1 MIALE
6 DGGYDSASDY
16 DEDTL
21 ALIASD
27 EQCAAAP
34 TEQDSEYM
42 AAEHA
47 EKYPSLVAQRVLS
60 AQITKAEPDQRH
72 NLFHTKGVVKDRC
85 IRIIIDGGSCNNL
98 ASMEMVKSLLLRH
111 DPILVHITFNGL
123 ITAARLR

>member
-1 MIALE
+1 LCLLPCDDAFE

-60 AQITKAEPDQRH
+60 AQITKAEADQRH
-72 NLFHTKGVVKDRC
+72 NLFHTKGH
-85 IRIIIDGGSCNNL
+85 G
-98 ASMEMVKSLLLRH
+98 
-111 DPILVHITFNGL
+111 
-123 ITAARLR
+123 

>member
-6 DGGYDSASDY
+6 DGGYNSAIDY

-27 EQCAAAP
+27 EQCAAAS

-47 EKYPSLVAQRVLS
+47 ETYPSLVAQRVLS
-60 AQITKAEPDQRH
+60 AQINKAEADQRH
-72 NLFHTKGVVKDRC
+72 NLFHTKGMVKDRC

-98 ASMEMVKSLLLRH
+98 ASMEMVEKLSL
-111 DPILVHITFNGL
+111 T
-123 ITAARLR
+123 T